1 MKPLEFLTLLF
12 LLCFYL
18 KGQSLDVELIDTN
31 QYNLSYKTM
40 VDSCLK
46 NVNLDSVPYGIL
58 LEKAFYKTQSI
69 NFG

>member
-1 MKPLEFLTLLF
+1 MKQLILLSIIAV
-12 LLCFYL
+12 CFV
-18 KGQSLDVELIDTN
+18 KTSTAQEAELIDTN

-46 NVNLDSVPYGIL
+46 HVDIDEVPYGIL
-58 LEKAFYKTQSI
+58 LEKAFYKIQSI

>member
-1 MKPLEFLTLLF
+1 MKQLILLSIIAV
-12 LLCFYL
+12 CFV
-18 KGQSLDVELIDTN
+18 KTSTAQEAELVDTN

-46 NVNLDSVPYGIL
+46 HVDLDEAPYGIL